1 MEANESKEINESQK
15 ELTTSND
22 QNQSSNNR
30 QFFDAELFLLIII
43 LLIFF
48 QSPDLFSEKFKL
60 LNNQVQ
66 TVKEYLDTADATLQT
81 LKQASEIPSQR
92 LN

>member
-1 MEANESKEINESQK
+1 MEANESKEINQPQK

-22 QNQSSNNR
+22 QNQSPDNN